1 MNPHNIFFVNLFK
14 MKQNFSAKNHLY
26 FLLIILGSLLTNCNP
41 LDKNG
46 GDVSGTKDEERI
58 QVVKNT
64 TDEKI
69 DILIDGELFTSYMYP
84 APAKKPILFP
94 LKTASGKSVTRGFPI
109 DPQPWERVDHPHHVG
124 MWFNHGD
131 VNDLDFW
138 NNSDSIP
145 QNRSSHYG
153 TIYHKGVESTKN
165 GDDYGFLEVKAQWE
179 RPDGRIIL
187 EENTKYFFRGNEN
200 TRIIDRLTTLTAT
213 EIDVLFKDSKE
224 GMMAIRVNRA
234 LELPEN
240 RDLIL
245 LNEDLIP
252 VEVKVGTDSRS
263 KGNYLNSEGIEGA
276 AVWGKRAKWVRLSSE
291 IEKEPTGIIIMDH
304 PENPNYPTYWHARTY
319 GLFSANPMGSK
330 DFTRGKETFNY
341 FLPREESVSFKYR
354 VLIYNGTHPGDS
366 AINLEFDRFVDTFNN

>member
-1 MNPHNIFFVNLFK
+1 
-14 MKQNFSAKNHLY
+14 MKQIFSVKSHLHI
-26 FLLIILGSLLTNCNP
+26 LLIIISLIISSCNP
-41 LDKNG
+41 LHKNG

-64 TDEKI
+64 RSEKV
-69 DILIDGELFTSYMYP
+69 DIFFDGNLFTSYMYP
-84 APAKKPILFP
+84 PSTKKPILFP

-145 QNRSSHYG
+145 ENRLSHYG
-153 TIYHKGVESTKN
+153 TIYHKAIESIKN
-165 GDDYGFLEVKAQWE
+165 GNDYGFLEVKSEWE

-187 EENTKYFFRGNEN
+187 EENTQYFFRGDEN
-200 TRIIDRLTTLTAT
+200 TRIIDRITTLSAKA
-213 EIDVLFKDSKE
+213 IDVLFKDSKE
-224 GMMAIRVNRA
+224 GMMAIRVNRE

-240 RDLIL
+240 KDLFL
-245 LNEDLIP
+245 LNEDFVP
-252 VEVKVGTDSRS
+252 VEVKAGTDSRS

-276 AVWGKRAKWVRLSSE
+276 AVWGKRAKWVKLGSE
-291 IEKEPTGIIIMDH
+291 IQNEAAGIIIMDH
-304 PENPNYPTYWHARTY
+304 PANPNYPTYWHARTY

-341 FLPREESVSFKYR
+341 FLPQGESVSFKYR
-354 VLIYNGTHPGDS
+354 IFIYNGSHPGDS
-366 AINLEFDRFVDTFNN
+366 AINLEYDKFVNMFSN